1 MHATVDVIYSENRS
15 SIGRNG
21 SARESHDLVDSL
33 IVPGGKE
40 EESEGEYKIS
50 NINDSGKKIR
60 DEGYK
65 ISNISWVVLLCAR
78 WTVFIF
84 IYFILT
90 IYNYNIKILS
100 DRYKIVKLNNRYKLI
115 LVKISY
121 S

>member
-1 MHATVDVIYSENRS
+1 MHLLPIIIVMYIYRINFTVHATVDVIYSENRS

-65 ISNISWVVLLCAR
+65 IISNIS
-78 WTVFIF
+78 
-84 IYFILT
+84 
-90 IYNYNIKILS
+90 
-100 DRYKIVKLNNRYKLI
+100 
-115 LVKISY
+115 
-121 S
+121 